1 MSEINPYYYI
11 YGLETLLVAFFYFII
26 YMNFKNMDKR
36 EKEAEKNKLK
46 AKRSKKLA
54 TWASDTLLTPAVAVD
69 WVWLTNALPIY
80 VITIYIY
87 WFFL

>member
-54 TWASDTLLTPAVAVD
+54 T
-69 WVWLTNALPIY
+69 
-80 VITIYIY
+80 
-87 WFFL
+87 